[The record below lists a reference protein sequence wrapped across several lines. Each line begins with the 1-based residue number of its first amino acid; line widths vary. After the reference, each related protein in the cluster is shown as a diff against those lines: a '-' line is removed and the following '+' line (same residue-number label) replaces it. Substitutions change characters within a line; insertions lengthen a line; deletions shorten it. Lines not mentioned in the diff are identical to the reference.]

1 MNEIKQWAFGITISA
16 IVGAVILFL
25 SPEGATEKLVRAA
38 VSLFLMCAILSPFLS
53 NADPMKILDGLE
65 LPEIQSAPSANDEA
79 AEHLQGEM
87 KEKISDILEECG
99 IKNAD
104 IRISINIENGNEM
117 KIESVQIIAEKIY
130 ENQFEIAEKNLKNQL
145 GIETKIEVKK

>member
-1 MNEIKQWAFGITISA
+1 MNEMKQWAFGITISA
-16 IVGAVILFL
+16 IVGAVILFF

-53 NADPMKILDGLE
+53 NADPTKIFDGLE
-65 LPEIQSAPSANDEA
+65 LPEIEVAPSTSDEA
-79 AEHLQGEM
+79 AEHLQNEI

-117 KIESVQIIAEKIY
+117 KIEGVQIFAEKNY

>member
-1 MNEIKQWAFGITISA
+1 MNEIKQWTFGITISA

-25 SPEGATEKLVRAA
+25 APEGATEKLVRAA

-53 NADPMKILDGLE
+53 NADPMKILNGIE
-65 LPEIQSAPSANDEA
+65 LPETQSVPSANDEA
-79 AEHLQGEM
+79 AEHLQNEI

-117 KIESVQIIAEKIY
+117 KIESVQIFAEKSY

-145 GIETKIEVKK
+145 GIETKIGVKK

>member
-1 MNEIKQWAFGITISA
+1 
-16 IVGAVILFL
+16 
-25 SPEGATEKLVRAA
+25 
-38 VSLFLMCAILSPFLS
+38 MCAILSPFLS
-53 NADPMKILDGLE
+53 NADPTKIFDGLE
-65 LPEIQSAPSANDEA
+65 LPEIEVAPSTSNEA
-79 AEHLQGEM
+79 AEHLQNEI

-117 KIESVQIIAEKIY
+117 KIEGVQIFAEKNY